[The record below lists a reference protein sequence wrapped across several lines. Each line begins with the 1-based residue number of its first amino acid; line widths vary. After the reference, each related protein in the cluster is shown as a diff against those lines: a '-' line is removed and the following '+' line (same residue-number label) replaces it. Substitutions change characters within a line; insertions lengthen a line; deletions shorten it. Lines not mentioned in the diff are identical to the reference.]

1 MEIATVQGEKRTL
14 GGHHANDRLRRR
26 GLVPAVIYGHKQAP
40 AYAAVSRHDLE
51 LALGHRA
58 HVVKVVVEG
67 QEDQLLLKD
76 VQYDHLQKTPV
87 HVDFMRVDLTE
98 KVHVKVALEFRG
110 TPKGCS
116 DGGVLVT
123 LMPDLDIECQLL
135 NIPDSIRVR
144 VEHLELHQALHVRE
158 LQLPPGITTRHHADD
173 IVALVQPP
181 RVHAEAAP
189 AAAAEGAAEAAE
201 PEIIGKGPKETEE
214 GEGGE

>member
-1 MEIATVQGEKRTL
+1 MEIATVQGEKREL
-14 GGHHANDRLRRR
+14 AGHHANDRLRRR

-40 AYAAVSRHDLE
+40 AYTAVSRHDLE

-67 QEDQLLLKD
+67 KEDQLLLKE

-87 HVDFMRVDLTE
+87 HVDFMRVDVTE
-98 KVHVKVALEFRG
+98 RVHVKVALEFRG
-110 TPKGCS
+110 TPKGCAE
-116 DGGVLVT
+116 GGVLTT
-123 LMPDLDIECQLL
+123 LLADLDIECQLL
-135 NIPDSIRVR
+135 NIPESIRVR
-144 VEHLELHQALHVRE
+144 VDHIGLHQALHVRD
-158 LQLPPGITTRHHADD
+158 LQLPEGITTKHNADD

-189 AAAAEGAAEAAE
+189 PVAGEEATSAE
-201 PEIIGKGPKETEE
+201 PEIIGKGPKEAEE